1 MRPATRCA
9 PLRQG
14 ILIGDGL
21 VDPYHQ
27 YPSYV
32 KFARTHQTEMKVSGK
47 ELGLM
52 EVRCAARHEPLC
64 AGEPAACAGSVGAV
78 RAADQGVRLVEPH
91 VPELRQPGLRR
102 RPCAVGPA
110 PSAR

>member
-1 MRPATRCA
+1 MRPATRCT

-32 KFARTHQTEMKVSGK
+32 KFARMHQTEMKVSGK

-52 EVRCAARHEPLC
+52 EVRCAARHEPLSR
-64 AGEPAACAGSVGAV
+64 G
-78 RAADQGVRLVEPH
+78 RAHGGVR
-91 VPELRQPGLRR
+91 RQRWCR
-102 RPCAVGPA
+102 A
-110 PSAR
+110 SH